1 MKKNCKFR
9 REVVL
14 KATIPQTMQ
23 RKQFFKGKYKGK
35 IKSSQKRPTIPW
47 TPREC
52 GTGKTN
58 RSKQSQDNKINEVK
72 LNAKH
77 REQKTAKIK

>member
-1 MKKNCKFR
+1 
-9 REVVL
+9 
-14 KATIPQTMQ
+14 MQ

-72 LNAKH
+72 LNAKQNKQTKFIF
-77 REQKTAKIK
+77 EKILMYVVIYSKQ